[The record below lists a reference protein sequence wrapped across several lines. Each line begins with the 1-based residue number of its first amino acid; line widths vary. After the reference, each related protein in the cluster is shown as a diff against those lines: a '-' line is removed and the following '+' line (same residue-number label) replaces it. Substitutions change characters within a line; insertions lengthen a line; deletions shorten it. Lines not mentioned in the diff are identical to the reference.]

1 MNFDKSEFRNAL
13 GGYATGV
20 AVITTRTA
28 DGRAIGITINS
39 FSSVSLQ
46 PPLVLWSL
54 VTASPSLEHFALG
67 QPHVIHVLAHDQEEL
82 ARRFASPAA
91 DKFAGVPHV
100 LTASS
105 VPRFDGCVAVFECRT
120 RSLYEEGDHM
130 IVVAAVEHLI
140 HRVRDPLLF
149 CGGKFSVLEA
159 EVNLAVPN
167 TAAASAG

>member
-1 MNFDKSEFRNAL
+1 M
-13 GGYATGV
+13 
-20 AVITTRTA
+20 
-28 DGRAIGITINS
+28 
-39 FSSVSLQ
+39 
-46 PPLVLWSL
+46 
-54 VTASPSLEHFALG
+54 
-67 QPHVIHVLAHDQEEL
+67 IHILAHNQEEL

-91 DKFAGVPHV
+91 DKFAGVPRD

-120 RSLYEEGDHM
+120 RSLCKEGGHV

-159 EVNLAVPN
+159 EPRVAEPN
-167 TAAASAG
+167 TAAVSAG